1 MPNTFS
7 NEINGLQI
15 NLVGKDL
22 TAIPAARGEMG
33 WERRLSEIGIER
45 GELWIIT
52 WNESLI

>member
-1 MPNTFS
+1 MPNILA
-7 NEINGLQI
+7 NEINELRAD
-15 NLVGKDL
+15 LAGKDL